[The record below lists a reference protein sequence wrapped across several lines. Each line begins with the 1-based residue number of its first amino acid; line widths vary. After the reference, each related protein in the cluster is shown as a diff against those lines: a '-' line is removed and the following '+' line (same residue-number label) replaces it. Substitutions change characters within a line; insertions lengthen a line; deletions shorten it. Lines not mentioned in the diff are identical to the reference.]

1 MKNILFICVFLS
13 MASATAQESLDNL
26 LKTFNSGSVSYI
38 SVQELRRLQVN
49 EPIVILDTREKEE
62 FDVSRIASA
71 RYIGYSEFS
80 SENISKMI
88 PKKDTPIVVYCS
100 LGIRSETIG
109 EKLQKAG
116 YTNIKNLY
124 GGIFT
129 WKNAG
134 YQVVDAE
141 GNQTEK
147 VHAYSKIW
155 GKWLLKAEKI
165 Y

>member
-1 MKNILFICVFLS
+1 MKNILLIFVFLS
-13 MASATAQESLDNL
+13 VVSGTAQESLDNL

-49 EPIVILDTREKEE
+49 ETIVILDAREKEE
-62 FDVSRIASA
+62 FDVSRITSA
-71 RYIGYSEFS
+71 IYIGYSEFS

-88 PKKDTPIVVYCS
+88 PKKDVSIVVYCS

-109 EKLQKAG
+109 EKLEKAG
-116 YTNIKNLY
+116 YTNVKNLY
-124 GGIFT
+124 GGIFA

-141 GNQTEK
+141 GNKTEK

-155 GKWLLKAEKI
+155 GKWLLNAEKV